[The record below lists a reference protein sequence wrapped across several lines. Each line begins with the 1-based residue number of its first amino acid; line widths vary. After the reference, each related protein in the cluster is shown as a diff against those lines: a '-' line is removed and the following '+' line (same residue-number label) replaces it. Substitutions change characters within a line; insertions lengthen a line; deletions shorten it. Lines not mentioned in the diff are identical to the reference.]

1 MIVKHFYE
9 NAFFIKLNNCLSEL
23 SYVIH
28 RFYIMPEF
36 TRDLEE
42 LVCHFKSQKVHL
54 TLHLEKNYRENIHY
68 IKYPVTADG
77 KTNKH
82 GGHNRIVYMLTEEA
96 YELFK
101 NSFNFR
107 NKYIVDASQQVEV
120 VKFPMCIEGQTIG
133 FIENAY
139 RGLHS
144 MSREFRIGSYFVDLC
159 FTNDLIVVECDEY
172 GHRDRS
178 LAEEEARE
186 EFIKN
191 QGYAMIRYNPNEP
204 MFDLSDVLNRINRR
218 FMSLL

>member
-1 MIVKHFYE
+1 M
-9 NAFFIKLNNCLSEL
+9 CS
-23 SYVIH
+23 
-28 RFYIMPEF
+28 F

-54 TLHLEKNYRENIHY
+54 TLHLEKNYRVNIHY
-68 IKYPVTADG
+68 TKSPLTVVTET
-77 KTNKH
+77 KKQN

-96 YELFK
+96 FELLK
-101 NSFNFR
+101 NSFKLR
-107 NKYIVDASQQVEV
+107 SKYIVDVSDNVKC
-120 VKFPMCIEGQTIG
+120 VKFPMCIEAQTIG

-139 RGLHS
+139 RGLRAMTRQFH
-144 MSREFRIGSYFVDLC
+144 IGPYFADLC

-204 MFDLSDVLNRINRR
+204 GFDLSDVLNRINKRL
-218 FMSLL
+218 MLLL